1 MLINFLV
8 WTLQSMYAYYKLN
21 KVQNSNFAFVLPMRI
36 WKKNKKIKCTYL
48 DKLKKFFI
56 NAMAAQTVQ
65 TVILVQTVYKTGR
78 SIR

>member
-21 KVQNSNFAFVLPMRI
+21 KVQNSNLDLFFL
-36 WKKNKKIKCTYL
+36 WKKQIQMYL

-65 TVILVQTVYKTGR
+65 TVSNTCTNCI
-78 SIR
+78 